1 MMREDQCSIM
11 CDGMNCKIRDTCKKY
26 QEYLDY
32 YIFDPLNGEEYLYYG
47 FLEPAYNGTFC
58 DNYVKANK

>member
-1 MMREDQCSIM
+1 MVLIVKSEILV
-11 CDGMNCKIRDTCKKY
+11 KKY

-32 YIFDPLNGEEYLYYG
+32 YIFDPLNGEDYLYYG

-58 DNYVKANK
+58 DNYVKVKK

>member
-1 MMREDQCSIM
+1 M

-32 YIFDPLNGEEYLYYG
+32 YIFDPLNGEDYLYYG

-58 DNYVKANK
+58 DNYIKVKK

>member
-1 MMREDQCSIM
+1 MMRKDKYSVM

-32 YIFDPLNGEEYLYYG
+32 YIFDPLNGEDYLYYG
-47 FLEPAYNGTFC
+47 FFRTC
-58 DNYVKANK
+58 I